1 MTAHEI
7 RRQFLD
13 FFASKGHTIVPSA
26 PIVIKNDPTLLFTN
40 AGMNQFKDYFLGN
53 KPAPYPRVAD
63 TQKCLRVSGKHN
75 DLEEVGVDTYHHT
88 MFEMLGNWSF
98 GDYFKKEAIDWSWEL
113 LTEVYKIPK
122 DQLYVTVFGGD
133 EKEGL
138 ARDEE
143 ALNLWKAHVDENR
156 ILFGNKKDNFWEMGD
171 TGPCGPCT
179 EIHVDCRTAEEK
191 QTVAGKNLVNADHP
205 QVIEIWNNVFMQYNR
220 LKDGSLQP
228 LPAQHVDTGMGFVRL
243 VRVLQG
249 KQSNYDTDV
258 FTGTIAEV
266 AKITGKAYDFSDSKA
281 AIAFRV
287 IADHIRAISFTI
299 ADGQL
304 PSNTGAGYVIRRI
317 LRRAVRDNF
326 TYLDYKQ
333 PLLHAL
339 LPGLAEQFKGV
350 FPELL
355 AQLDFVSKVVRE
367 EEDAFLRTLD
377 KGLKRL
383 DELMGASK
391 EQVIDGGAAFE
402 LFDTYGFPIDLT
414 RLIASEN
421 GLSVDEE
428 GFNKGLTEQK
438 TRSRAAT
445 ALDTEDWVVLK
456 DGSTRFVGYDSLEA
470 KTEVLRYRKVKA
482 KGKESYQIVLGET
495 PFYAESGGQVGDKG
509 ELIMQN
515 AKCKIYDTKRENDLI
530 IHFTDSIPED
540 LSGEVLASVDAP
552 LRKATEWHHSA
563 THLLHAALRQ
573 VLGTHVAQKGSLVN
587 GEQLRFDFSH
597 FAKMTDEEIVAVEKM
612 VNEKIR
618 QNIPVVIK
626 SMSKDE
632 AIAMGAMALF
642 GEKYGD
648 VVRVVVMD
656 PAYSIELCGGTHV
669 GTTGELGFF
678 KLKSEG
684 AVAAGV
690 RRIEA
695 VSGAAAE
702 TLIQNELAQLRA
714 AKEVLKNPK
723 DLAKSI
729 EGLQEEAAS
738 LRKKLEAMEGKQ
750 IAVMA
755 EEFAQKSNNVNGLDF
770 VGVNAEVSSADAL
783 RKLAGDILR
792 KLNDG
797 VVVVTA
803 TTADKASVAIALSD
817 AAQAKGLDAT
827 KLIKEI
833 VAPLIK
839 GGGGGQK
846 GLATAGG
853 QEVANLHQ
861 VIADVK
867 GKVLQG

>member
-1 MTAHEI
+1 
-7 RRQFLD
+7 
-13 FFASKGHTIVPSA
+13 
-26 PIVIKNDPTLLFTN
+26 
-40 AGMNQFKDYFLGN
+40 
-53 KPAPYPRVAD
+53 
-63 TQKCLRVSGKHN
+63 
-75 DLEEVGVDTYHHT
+75 
-88 MFEMLGNWSF
+88 
-98 GDYFKKEAIDWSWEL
+98 
-113 LTEVYKIPK
+113 
-122 DQLYVTVFGGD
+122 
-133 EKEGL
+133 
-138 ARDEE
+138 
-143 ALNLWKAHVDENR
+143 
-156 ILFGNKKDNFWEMGD
+156 
-171 TGPCGPCT
+171 
-179 EIHVDCRTAEEK
+179 
-191 QTVAGKNLVNADHP
+191 
-205 QVIEIWNNVFMQYNR
+205 
-220 LKDGSLQP
+220 
-228 LPAQHVDTGMGFVRL
+228 
-243 VRVLQG
+243 
-249 KQSNYDTDV
+249 
-258 FTGTIAEV
+258 
-266 AKITGKAYDFSDSKA
+266 
-281 AIAFRV
+281 
-287 IADHIRAISFTI
+287 
-299 ADGQL
+299 
-304 PSNTGAGYVIRRI
+304 
-317 LRRAVRDNF
+317 
-326 TYLDYKQ
+326 
-333 PLLHAL
+333 
-339 LPGLAEQFKGV
+339 
-350 FPELL
+350 
-355 AQLDFVSKVVRE
+355 
-367 EEDAFLRTLD
+367 
-377 KGLKRL
+377 
-383 DELMGASK
+383 
-391 EQVIDGGAAFE
+391 
-402 LFDTYGFPIDLT
+402 
-414 RLIASEN
+414 
-421 GLSVDEE
+421 
-428 GFNKGLTEQK
+428 
-438 TRSRAAT
+438 
-445 ALDTEDWVVLK
+445 
-456 DGSTRFVGYDSLEA
+456 
-470 KTEVLRYRKVKA
+470 
-482 KGKESYQIVLGET
+482 
-495 PFYAESGGQVGDKG
+495 
-509 ELIMQN
+509 
-515 AKCKIYDTKRENDLI
+515 
-530 IHFTDSIPED
+530 
-540 LSGEVLASVDAP
+540 
-552 LRKATEWHHSA
+552 
-563 THLLHAALRQ
+563 
-573 VLGTHVAQKGSLVN
+573 VAQKGSLVN

-729 EGLQEEAAS
+729 EGLQEEAEL